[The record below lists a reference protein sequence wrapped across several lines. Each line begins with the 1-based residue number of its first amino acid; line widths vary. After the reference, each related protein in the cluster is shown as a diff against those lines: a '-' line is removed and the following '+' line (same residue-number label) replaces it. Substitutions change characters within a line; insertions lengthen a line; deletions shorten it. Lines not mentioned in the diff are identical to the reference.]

1 MTKIIRT
8 APTESF
14 VEQSDDDMIVCRC
27 GEITKGEIRRAVYS
41 GLCTTNEVKRM
52 LRCGMGLCQG
62 QTCQRNF
69 QNIIARELGLGVGDI
84 GMITG
89 RCPVRP
95 VVIGTFANEVIDVKE
110 D

>member
-1 MTKIIRT
+1 MKSS
-8 APTESF
+8 ACCVVVWVF
-14 VEQSDDDMIVCRC
+14 V
-27 GEITKGEIRRAVYS
+27 K
-41 GLCTTNEVKRM
+41 VKR
-52 LRCGMGLCQG
+52 
-62 QTCQRNF
+62 
-69 QNIIARELGLGVGDI
+69 VSDI